1 MEEAPS
7 LKTLL
12 LAVLFA
18 AGRPV
23 ALKELRA
30 LGHPEEAV
38 LRALKALE
46 RDLEAGH
53 LGVALERV
61 AGGWRGRTLG
71 SNSSSEAIELFNI
84 YYNAEAANYLREG
97 GEAQPPGW
105 QVE

>member
-38 LRALKALE
+38 LRASSRAL
-46 RDLEAGH
+46 LSA
-53 LGVALERV
+53 
-61 AGGWRGRTLG
+61 T
-71 SNSSSEAIELFNI
+71 
-84 YYNAEAANYLREG
+84 
-97 GEAQPPGW
+97 
-105 QVE
+105 

>member
-46 RDLEAGH
+46 RDLE
-53 LGVALERV
+53 EI
-61 AGGWRGRTLG
+61 GR
-71 SNSSSEAIELFNI
+71 AH
-84 YYNAEAANYLREG
+84 
-97 GEAQPPGW
+97 
-105 QVE
+105 V